1 MENNSETNKCNT
13 TLLANMSIDPK
24 FVELTA
30 DVLRINIKKCN
41 TYDIH
46 VYTIYPSSCRMISRT
61 TRAYR
66 ERINTRD
73 AKYEW
78 AVGRLTNIFFVYH
91 ADGTKI
97 PKVAK

>member
-41 TYDIH
+41 TYDIYH
-46 VYTIYPSSCRMISRT
+46 LPVELSYDLTHNPRIQRTHKYARREIRVGGGETHQHFLCVSR
-61 TRAYR
+61 RR
-66 ERINTRD
+66 N
-73 AKYEW
+73 
-78 AVGRLTNIFFVYH
+78 
-91 ADGTKI
+91 
-97 PKVAK
+97 

>member
-1 MENNSETNKCNT
+1 
-13 TLLANMSIDPK
+13 
-24 FVELTA
+24 
-30 DVLRINIKKCN
+30 
-41 TYDIH
+41 
-46 VYTIYPSSCRMISRT
+46 MISRT